1 MAKRKVPG
9 LSKSKGMQSGF
20 TLFPAGKYVFE
31 VAGYQEKESEKGT
44 TTLHNFRFKCLDALN
59 DMAENQEMVDK
70 TYFHTLIEMHD
81 DHPSHEQ
88 WGHLFVDELKSFV
101 DATGL
106 EIKGES
112 LDFAD
117 FEGLTFI
124 GTVGVRDDKDAEGN
138 PTKRNRMNK
147 YEADVE

>member
-31 VAGYQEKESEKGT
+31 VAGYAEKESEKGT
-44 TTLHNFRFKCLDALN
+44 TTLHNFRFKCLDAL
-59 DMAENQEMVDK
+59 DDRNQEMVDK

-81 DHPSHEQ
+81 DHPSYEQ
-88 WGHLFVDELKSFV
+88 WSHIFVDELKSFV

-106 EIKGES
+106 EIKAES

-117 FEGLTFI
+117 FEGKTFVA
-124 GTVGVRDDKDAEGN
+124 TVAQRDEKDAEGN
-138 PTKRNRMNK
+138 PTKRNRINK
-147 YEADVE
+147 YETDEA